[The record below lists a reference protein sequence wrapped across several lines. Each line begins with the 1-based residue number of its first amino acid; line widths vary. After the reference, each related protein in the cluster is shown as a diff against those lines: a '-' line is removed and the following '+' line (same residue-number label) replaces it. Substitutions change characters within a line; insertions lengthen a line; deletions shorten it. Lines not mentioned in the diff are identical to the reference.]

1 MSRSAGLIRRYPPVL
16 LSLTRARL
24 IGGHDIIVVV
34 AEWIILEGS
43 LVVTRLRL
51 DDVVERIILLA

>member
-1 MSRSAGLIRRYPPVL
+1 ML
-16 LSLTRARL
+16 LSLTGARL

-51 DDVVERIILLA
+51 NDVVERIVLLA